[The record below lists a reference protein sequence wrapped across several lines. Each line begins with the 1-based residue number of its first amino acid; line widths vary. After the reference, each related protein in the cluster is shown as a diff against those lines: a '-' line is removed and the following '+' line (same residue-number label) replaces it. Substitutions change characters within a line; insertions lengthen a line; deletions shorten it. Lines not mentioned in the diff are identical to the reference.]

1 MFFQCGR
8 CPAAFKSAEI
18 ANPLAK
24 IISENGLK
32 QLHIAETEKYAHIT
46 YFLNG
51 GAEASFEGEDRIL
64 VPSPSGGHYEL
75 TPEMSADKI
84 TESVLENLTKYNFI
98 AVNFAN
104 ADMVGHTG
112 NFSATAKAIEKVDE
126 CVGKISSKV
135 LELGGITLITSD
147 HGNAE
152 EKIYKFSG
160 ENKTKHSLNPV
171 PFFLIGQDF
180 KSSEPLDKEAIDQKY

>member
-1 MFFQCGR
+1 
-8 CPAAFKSAEI
+8 
-18 ANPLAK
+18 
-24 IISENGLK
+24 
-32 QLHIAETEKYAHIT
+32 
-46 YFLNG
+46 
-51 GAEASFEGEDRIL
+51 
-64 VPSPSGGHYEL
+64 
-75 TPEMSADKI
+75 MSADKI

-171 PFFLIGQDF
+171 PFFLISQDF
-180 KSSEPLDKEAIDQKY
+180 KSLSPLDREAIDQKYKDVLGTLSDIAPTVLELLGLEAPNEMTGRSLIEKIK

>member
-1 MFFQCGR
+1 M
-8 CPAAFKSAEI
+8 
-18 ANPLAK
+18 
-24 IISENGLK
+24 K

-112 NFSATAKAIEKVDE
+112 NFSSTAKAIEKVDE

-152 EKIYKFSG
+152 EKIYKVFRRKQ
-160 ENKTKHSLNPV
+160 NQTFHQPRAVFLNRKR
-171 PFFLIGQDF
+171 F
-180 KSSEPLDKEAIDQKY
+180 